1 MALITPARQA
11 PTGTSRRTNHS
22 PNRSQ
27 VPAQRADPLA
37 AQSAST
43 RVHAGLIP
51 SGRQDWDVLP
61 ALDRSAC
68 PDSVAAL
75 LALADSLLS
84 PAPGE
89 PRSESPE
96 LLVVGRLV
104 AAQGLA
110 GELRVLPLTDFPE
123 RFTRPGRRWLQARAG
138 LPQAVMLRGGR
149 QLPGKELFVVRLEGI
164 ESRTA
169 AEALVGHELL
179 VLATDR
185 PRLEPGEFH
194 LLDLVGLEVRL
205 LGAAKPS
212 AGVASQAPGVA
223 STPTT
228 PTTPT
233 AATTNTPVSPAGPLT
248 TATTAT
254 TNPAVS
260 PAGPLSTEP
269 IGTVCDLIHA
279 GNDLLEVEL
288 SAAAA
293 ARAGRRVFIPF
304 VEAIV
309 PVVNLAEGWI
319 GITPPPGLLDL

>member
-1 MALITPARQA
+1 MCSSDL
-11 PTGTSRRTNHS
+11 
-22 PNRSQ
+22 
-27 VPAQRADPLA
+27 
-37 AQSAST
+37 
-43 RVHAGLIP
+43 
-51 SGRQDWDVLP
+51 
-61 ALDRSAC
+61 
-68 PDSVAAL
+68 
-75 LALADSLLS
+75 
-84 PAPGE
+84 
-89 PRSESPE
+89 
-96 LLVVGRLV
+96 
-104 AAQGLA
+104 
-110 GELRVLPLTDFPE
+110 
-123 RFTRPGRRWLQARAG
+123 
-138 LPQAVMLRGGR
+138 
-149 QLPGKELFVVRLEGI
+149 GKELFVVRLEGI

-212 AGVASQAPGVA
+212 AGVASEAPGVA
-223 STPTT
+223 STPTLT
-228 PTTPT
+228 YPTT
-233 AATTNTPVSPAGPLT
+233 ATTDTPVRPAGPLT
-248 TATTAT
+248 TST

-288 SAAAA
+288 SAAAP